1 MGRIPTVDDAA
12 NAVLYLACDATGVT
26 AQTILVDCGV
36 TALHPVR
43 RRSHFAMK
51 ILPAGALGS
60 DVPQGMSPVYK
71 SIHIRPIESS

>member
-36 TALHPVR
+36 TVLLPV
-43 RRSHFAMK
+43 
-51 ILPAGALGS
+51 
-60 DVPQGMSPVYK
+60 V
-71 SIHIRPIESS
+71 